1 MDPFMNIGKQNK
13 VFFKGAI
20 GDGALA
26 KLQSFKASME
36 HMDLLSREK
45 AIEEERR
52 RERERP
58 LEEAREEIRILNGK
72 LERREQA
79 LKTLRRKVA
88 LDMLQFKLSNGD
100 DSCLIDIRNSLAD
113 ENKSGEVKI
122 MELQELLVNSKT
134 QVDEQQVEIDKLRA
148 KLRSD
153 YQKYKDRLMTFERQN
168 YSLLDHIHRMENEK
182 KSFSNNLHSKEII
195 IDRLTNENEYL
206 KKEIEINTKAIEL
219 EKGNQK
225 LAQQLLIVTQ
235 TIADKDNEIIA
246 LKAAME
252 TKVTTQATAE
262 FEELRKKY
270 VNLYKL
276 TLVATLFWILTP
288 LNDEL
293 LNHNHTL

>member
-122 MELQELLVNSKT
+122 MELQELLVSSKT

-195 IDRLTNENEYL
+195 IERLTNENEYL

>member
-122 MELQELLVNSKT
+122 MELQELLVSSKT

>member
-1 MDPFMNIGKQNK
+1 MNIGKQNK

-122 MELQELLVNSKT
+122 MELQELLVSSKT

-195 IDRLTNENEYL
+195 IERLTNENEYL

>member
-1 MDPFMNIGKQNK
+1 MNIGKQNK

-122 MELQELLVNSKT
+122 MELQELLVSSKT